1 MRRVRCARWRASSG
15 VRHLTLRALLSRRLV
30 FVTGKGGVGKSAV
43 SAALARVAAAD
54 GKRVLVCEMD
64 DKGSLAAYLGR
75 AELAFEP
82 TEVQP
87 GVFAMAMN
95 TEDSLREYIRLFL
108 RVPIIGSLTP
118 LARIFDFVANAAPA
132 VKEIL
137 AVGKLCYEVRE
148 RHYDI
153 VIVDSEASGHFVA
166 QVSAPDALATLVR
179 IGIVADQTK
188 WMSDLL
194 HDPAT
199 STVLA
204 VVTPEEMP
212 VVETIELR
220 DRLSQA
226 TPIDF
231 AGVIINRMPN
241 DIVTPASLHEV
252 RQRAAAAG
260 VGDAIATTGA
270 VAAWLA
276 DRRASAESHGRR
288 LAEAFELANVEAIT
302 EASATVE
309 TPAQVT
315 DHVVAELQRILQE
328 HS

>member
-1 MRRVRCARWRASSG
+1 
-15 VRHLTLRALLSRRLV
+15 
-30 FVTGKGGVGKSAV
+30 
-43 SAALARVAAAD
+43 
-54 GKRVLVCEMD
+54 MD

-75 AELAFEP
+75 DTLTFTPAEVSPNL
-82 TEVQP
+82 
-87 GVFAMAMN
+87 FAMAMN

-108 RVPIIGSLTP
+108 RVPVIGSLTP

-137 AVGKLCYEVRE
+137 AVGKLCYKVRE
-148 RHYDI
+148 DNYDI

-194 HDPAT
+194 HDPAV

-220 DRLSQA
+220 ERLRKA

-231 AGVIINRMPN
+231 AGVVINRMPAALVDAVLLEAARAMTVAAKN
-241 DIVTPASLHEV
+241 DGSNT
-252 RQRAAAAG
+252 AG
-260 VGDAIATTGA
+260 VSLAPTLE
-270 VAAWLA
+270 VCEWLNE
-276 DRRASAESHGRR
+276 RRISAEHHANR
-288 LAEAFELANVEAIT
+288 LAEALEVGNVETISEAAAGTHSPELIT
-302 EASATVE
+302 KHLEHE
-309 TPAQVT
+309 MR
-315 DHVVAELQRILQE
+315 RILGE
-328 HS
+328 HA

>member
-1 MRRVRCARWRASSG
+1 M
-15 VRHLTLRALLSRRLV
+15 LSRRLV

-43 SAALARVAAAD
+43 SAAIARLAAAN
-54 GKRVLVCEMD
+54 GKRVLACEMD

-75 AELAFEP
+75 NDLAFEP
-82 TEVQP
+82 VEVSP
-87 GVFAMAMN
+87 NLFAMAMN

-108 RVPIIGSLTP
+108 RLPIIGSLTP

-148 RHYDI
+148 KHYDL
-153 VIVDSEASGHFVA
+153 VVVDSEASGHFVA

-179 IGIVADQTK
+179 IGIVAEQTK

-194 HDPAT
+194 HDSSI

-220 DRLSQA
+220 DRLQKA

-231 AGVIINRMPN
+231 AGVIVNRMPAKVIN
-241 DIVTPASLHEV
+241 EVTLSQV
-252 RQRAAAAG
+252 RAAASG
-260 VGDAIATTGA
+260 GDLNVSIA
-270 VAAWLA
+270 VADWLVA
-276 DRRASAESHGRR
+276 CRTAAESHARR
-288 LAEAFELANVEAIT
+288 LADAFELGNVETIS
-302 EASATVE
+302 EAPAE
-309 TPAQVT
+309 TASPAQVT
-315 DHVVAELQRILQE
+315 EHVVQELHRILQE
-328 HS
+328 HA

>member
-1 MRRVRCARWRASSG
+1 
-15 VRHLTLRALLSRRLV
+15 
-30 FVTGKGGVGKSAV
+30 
-43 SAALARVAAAD
+43 VAAAD

-75 AELAFEP
+75 AELAYEP

-87 GVFAMAMN
+87 SVFAMAMN

-252 RQRAAAAG
+252 RQRAEAAML
-260 VGDAIATTGA
+260 GDTVATTAA

-288 LAEAFELANVEAIT
+288 LAEAFELANVETIT

-315 DHVVAELQRILQE
+315 AHVVAELQRILQE

>member
-1 MRRVRCARWRASSG
+1 M
-15 VRHLTLRALLSRRLV
+15 
-30 FVTGKGGVGKSAV
+30 
-43 SAALARVAAAD
+43 
-54 GKRVLVCEMD
+54 LVCEMD

-75 AELAFEP
+75 DALTFTPAEVSPNL
-82 TEVQP
+82 
-87 GVFAMAMN
+87 FAMAMN

-108 RVPIIGSLTP
+108 RVPVIGSLTP

-148 RHYDI
+148 HNYDI

-194 HDPAT
+194 HDSAV

-220 DRLSQA
+220 ERLRKA

-231 AGVIINRMPN
+231 AGVVINRMPAALVDAALLEAARTMTVAAKN
-241 DIVTPASLHEV
+241 DGSNT
-252 RQRAAAAG
+252 AG
-260 VGDAIATTGA
+260 VSLAPTLE
-270 VAAWLA
+270 VCEWLNE
-276 DRRASAESHGRR
+276 RRVNAEHHANR
-288 LAEAFELANVEAIT
+288 LAEALEVGNVETISEAAAGANSPESIT
-302 EASATVE
+302 R
-309 TPAQVT
+309 
-315 DHVVAELQRILQE
+315 HLELEMRRILDE
-328 HS
+328 HA

>member
-15 VRHLTLRALLSRRLV
+15 VRHLTLRALLARRLV

-148 RHYDI
+148 HHYDI

-241 DIVTPASLHEV
+241 DIVTPANLHEV
-252 RQRAAAAG
+252 RQRAEAAG
-260 VGDAIATTGA
+260 VGDTIATTGA

-276 DRRASAESHGRR
+276 DRRASAELHARR
-288 LAEAFELANVEAIT
+288 LAEAFELANVETIT

>member
-1 MRRVRCARWRASSG
+1 
-15 VRHLTLRALLSRRLV
+15 
-30 FVTGKGGVGKSAV
+30 
-43 SAALARVAAAD
+43 
-54 GKRVLVCEMD
+54 MD

-75 AELAFEP
+75 ASLEFSP
-82 TEVQP
+82 TEVAP
-87 GVFAMAMN
+87 NVMAMAMN

-153 VIVDSEASGHFVA
+153 VIVDAEASGHFVA

-179 IGIVADQTK
+179 VGIVAEQTK
-188 WMSDLL
+188 WMSNLL
-194 HDPAT
+194 HDPEV

-220 DRLSQA
+220 SRLA
-226 TPIDF
+226 TASPIDF
-231 AGVIINRMPN
+231 AGVVINRMPQEMV
-241 DIVTPASLHEV
+241 DDTAL
-252 RQRAAAAG
+252 
-260 VGDAIATTGA
+260 
-270 VAAWLA
+270 VAARNDTTLTNTIAVCDWLVARRTEAQLHAQRLA
-276 DRRASAESHGRR
+276 DAFEIGNIETI
-288 LAEAFELANVEAIT
+288 AEA
-302 EASATVE
+302 ASDIE
-309 TPAQVT
+309 SPARIT
-315 DHVVAELQRILQE
+315 DHLVTEIARIVRD
-328 HS
+328 HA

>member
-1 MRRVRCARWRASSG
+1 M
-15 VRHLTLRALLSRRLV
+15 LSRRLV

-137 AVGKLCYEVRE
+137 AVGKLCYEVCE

-194 HDPAT
+194 HDHAT

-260 VGDAIATTGA
+260 PGATIATNGA

-276 DRRASAESHGRR
+276 DRRASAESHARR
-288 LAEAFELANVEAIT
+288 LAEAFELANVETIT

>member
-1 MRRVRCARWRASSG
+1 M
-15 VRHLTLRALLSRRLV
+15 TLRALLSRRLV

-43 SAALARVAAAD
+43 AAALARLAAGE
-54 GKRVLVCEMD
+54 GKRVLACEMD

-75 AELAFEP
+75 DDLTFSP
-82 TEVQP
+82 VEVSP
-87 GVFAMAMN
+87 NLYAMAMN

-108 RVPIIGSLTP
+108 RVPVIGSLTP

-188 WMSDLL
+188 WMSNLL
-194 HDPAT
+194 HDPEV

-220 DRLSQA
+220 DRLATA

-231 AGVIINRMPN
+231 AGVLVNRMPSALVDEELLATVAPTSGQLATSVQVGEWLSERRSN
-241 DIVTPASLHEV
+241 AELH
-252 RQRAAAAG
+252 A
-260 VGDAIATTGA
+260 
-270 VAAWLA
+270 
-276 DRRASAESHGRR
+276 RR
-288 LAEAFELANVEAIT
+288 LADALELGNVETIA
-302 EASATVE
+302 EA
-309 TPAQVT
+309 PAGTHSPERIT
-315 DHVVAELQRILQE
+315 DHLVGEMRRILDE
-328 HS
+328 HA

>member
-1 MRRVRCARWRASSG
+1 VA
-15 VRHLTLRALLSRRLV
+15 
-30 FVTGKGGVGKSAV
+30 
-43 SAALARVAAAD
+43 AALATAAARQ
-54 GKRVLVCEMD
+54 GKRVLACEMD

-75 AELAFEP
+75 SNIGFTP
-82 TEVQP
+82 VEVAP
-87 GVFAMAMN
+87 NVFAMAMN

-148 RHYDI
+148 RNYDI

-194 HDPAT
+194 HDAAV

-220 DRLSQA
+220 DRLARA

-231 AGVIINRMPN
+231 AGVVVNRMPR
-241 DIVTPASLHEV
+241 IVE
-252 RQRAAAAG
+252 AAAVSA
-260 VGDAIATTGA
+260 VGDRA
-270 VAAWLA
+270 VGDETRDVVAWLTE
-276 DRRASAESHGRR
+276 RRRSAEMHARR
-288 LAEAFELANVEAIT
+288 LAEAFELGNVET
-302 EASATVE
+302 LSEAT
-309 TPAQVT
+309 TNIDQPAQVT
-315 DHVVAELQRILQE
+315 AHLVSEIERLLTE
-328 HS
+328 HT

>member
-1 MRRVRCARWRASSG
+1 
-15 VRHLTLRALLSRRLV
+15 
-30 FVTGKGGVGKSAV
+30 
-43 SAALARVAAAD
+43 
-54 GKRVLVCEMD
+54 MD
-64 DKGSLAAYLGR
+64 DKGSLAAYLAR
-75 AELAFEP
+75 TELTFEP

-148 RHYDI
+148 RNYDI

-194 HDPAT
+194 HDPAV

-220 DRLSQA
+220 DRLSKA

-241 DIVTPASLHEV
+241 DIVDMASLHEV
-252 RQRAAAAG
+252 RQRSRAAAP
-260 VGDAIATTGA
+260 GDTIATTEA

-276 DRRASAESHGRR
+276 DRRASAESHARR
-288 LAEAFELANVEAIT
+288 LAEAFELAD
-302 EASATVE
+302 VE
-309 TPAQVT
+309 TIAEANAAVESPAQVT
-315 DHVVAELQRILQE
+315 DHVLAELRRILRE